1 MVFFAGLPGT
11 GKSFFAHRL
20 AELAH
25 AGGRPVSFL
34 LWDVVRPAFEGSPA
48 GLRYPMRDGITQPVI
63 RKAAGVWARGAVVRW
78 HRCDPGPAALL
89 IGETPLVGHRFIE
102 LARPDD
108 DPAEPL
114 LAAATCAF
122 VLPVPS
128 VDVRRFLEEE
138 RKGRSSQYRHA
149 REREDAVP
157 AVVRTLWHDLVDVS
171 RALGIA
177 GAHRGG
183 GEAPYD
189 PELYARVYRRVLVHR
204 HTRILRVERR
214 EASPASSVYAFAFPT
229 QDVVPAP
236 GEADEVVRAIEAR
249 YPDPR
254 ALEREIEG
262 WYRVSPR

>member
-25 AGGRPVSFL
+25 AAGRPVSL
-34 LWDVVRPAFEGSPA
+34 LQWDVVRPAFEASPA

-63 RKAAGVWARGAVVRW
+63 RKAAGVWARGAIVRW
-78 HRCDPGPAALL
+78 HRHAPGAAPLL

-108 DPAEPL
+108 DSAEPL
-114 LAAATCAF
+114 LAAVTCAF

-138 RKGRSSQYRHA
+138 RKGRSSQYRHD
-149 REREDAVP
+149 REREDALP
-157 AVVRTLWHDLVDVS
+157 AVVQMLWDDLVAVS
-171 RALGIA
+171 RTLGIA
-177 GAHRGG
+177 GASPGG
-183 GEAPYD
+183 GAVPYD
-189 PELYARVYRRVLVHR
+189 PALYARVYRRVLVHR
-204 HTRILRVERR
+204 HTRVVPVERR

-229 QDVVPAP
+229 QDVAPTP
-236 GEADEVVRAIEAR
+236 GEADEAVRAIAAR

-254 ALEREIEG
+254 ALEREIDG
-262 WYRVSPR
+262 WYRV